1 MKITGT
7 LTIDGGFSRLD
18 GTRLMKGA
26 VNSGGFARATN
37 FLQQDRHLDSDDRIW
52 VDGVNDLF
60 GGMPVIVITDAGLST
75 LNAALLGAAK
85 GASKAM
91 SAGRK
96 KGSGGAVSK
105 SAKKSAAKKSAA
117 KKSGVKGRSVKS
129 ASKKSTRKQPK
140 K

>member
-7 LTIDGGFSRLD
+7 LTIDGGISRLD
-18 GTRLMKGA
+18 GTRLMKGL
-26 VNSGGFARATN
+26 VNSGGFDRATN
-37 FLQQDRHLDSDDRIW
+37 FLQQERHLDNDDEIF
-52 VDGVNDLF
+52 VDGADDHF
-60 GGMPVIVITDAGLST
+60 GEMPVIVITNAGLST
-75 LNAALLGAAK
+75 AALLGAAK

-96 KGSGGAVSK
+96 KGLGGAVSK
-105 SAKKSAAKKSAA
+105 SAKKSSSKKSAS